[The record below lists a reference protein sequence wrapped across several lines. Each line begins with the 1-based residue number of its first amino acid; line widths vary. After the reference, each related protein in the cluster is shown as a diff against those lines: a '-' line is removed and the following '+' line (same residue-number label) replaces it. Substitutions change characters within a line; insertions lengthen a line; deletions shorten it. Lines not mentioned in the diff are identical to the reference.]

1 MVRFK
6 ASDERSKVSI
16 RLPPCFGFLACVLAT
31 CVLVGCANAS
41 FTFADKSP
49 SETDI
54 PKAEVRQANFLSGFG
69 ERHIIDAA
77 KVCGGADKVA
87 SVDVNQSF
95 MDAVIATVTLGI
107 YTPLSARV
115 FCK

>member
-1 MVRFK
+1 MICNQSLLLKRCAALIAVF
-6 ASDERSKVSI
+6 I
-16 RLPPCFGFLACVLAT
+16 LG
-31 CVLVGCANAS
+31 GCANATFN
-41 FTFADKSP
+41 FTDTARLEDAKP
-49 SETDI
+49 N
-54 PKAEVRQANFLSGFG
+54 AEERQLNFFSGFG
-69 ERHIIDAA
+69 VHQTIDAA

-95 MDAVIATVTLGI
+95 ADAVVATVTLGI

>member
-1 MVRFK
+1 VHQ
-6 ASDERSKVSI
+6 
-16 RLPPCFGFLACVLAT
+16 T
-31 CVLVGCANAS
+31 
-41 FTFADKSP
+41 
-49 SETDI
+49 
-54 PKAEVRQANFLSGFG
+54 
-69 ERHIIDAA
+69 IDAA

-95 MDAVIATVTLGI
+95 ADAVVATITLGI

>member
-1 MVRFK
+1 MK
-6 ASDERSKVSI
+6 QSVSI
-16 RLPPCFGFLACVLAT
+16 FATLLLAT
-31 CVLVGCANAS
+31 VLLSGCANATFN
-41 FTFADKSP
+41 FTDATRPDDTKPNVQEHRAIF
-49 SETDI
+49 
-54 PKAEVRQANFLSGFG
+54 FSGFG
-69 ERHIIDAA
+69 LRQTIDAA

-87 SVDVNQSF
+87 SVDVDQSF

>member
-6 ASDERSKVSI
+6 VSSERNKMSTRFLA
-16 RLPPCFGFLACVLAT
+16 RLGFSACVLTACVLA
-31 CVLVGCANAS
+31 GCANAS

-49 SETDI
+49 SETDV
-54 PKAEVRQANFLSGFG
+54 PKVEVRQANFLSGFG
-69 ERHIIDAA
+69 ERHIIDAV

-95 MDAVIATVTLGI
+95 TDAVIATVTLGI

>member
-1 MVRFK
+1 M
-6 ASDERSKVSI
+6 SI
-16 RLPPCFGFLACVLAT
+16 RFPPRFGFLACLITAYVLAA
-31 CVLVGCANAS
+31 CVLAGCANA
-41 FTFADKSP
+41 TFNLADKSP
-49 SETDI
+49 SETDV
-54 PKAEVRQANFLSGFG
+54 PKTEVQQANFLSGFG
-69 ERHIIDAA
+69 QRHSIDAV

>member
-1 MVRFK
+1 MKINSQLPALFK
-6 ASDERSKVSI
+6 RCVASLIV
-16 RLPPCFGFLACVLAT
+16 VLTVAS
-31 CVLVGCANAS
+31 CANATFN
-41 FTFADKSP
+41 FTDVPRPEGAQP
-49 SETDI
+49 N
-54 PKAEVRQANFLSGFG
+54 AEQRQANFVSGFG
-69 ERHIIDAA
+69 ERHTIDAA

>member
-1 MVRFK
+1 MKTNPQLLPLFK
-6 ASDERSKVSI
+6 RCVAS
-16 RLPPCFGFLACVLAT
+16 
-31 CVLVGCANAS
+31 LVIVFTVASCANATFN
-41 FTFADKSP
+41 FTDVARP
-49 SETDI
+49 EGAQ
-54 PKAEVRQANFLSGFG
+54 PNAEQRQANFASGFG
-69 ERHIIDAA
+69 ERHTIDAA

>member
-1 MVRFK
+1 MN
-6 ASDERSKVSI
+6 
-16 RLPPCFGFLACVLAT
+16 LPLLLKRCAMPITTLALI
-31 CVLVGCANAS
+31 GCANATFN
-41 FTFADKSP
+41 FTDATRPEDTKP
-49 SETDI
+49 N
-54 PKAEVRQANFLSGFG
+54 AEERQLNFFSGFG
-69 ERHIIDAA
+69 QRQTIDAA

-95 MDAVIATVTLGI
+95 ADAVVATITLGI

>member
-1 MVRFK
+1 MKTPNTRARTLK
-6 ASDERSKVSI
+6 LCTAMTAI
-16 RLPPCFGFLACVLAT
+16 VL
-31 CVLVGCANAS
+31 LLGCANA
-41 FTFADKSP
+41 TFDLTDKPRSADAVPNS
-49 SETDI
+49 
-54 PKAEVRQANFLSGFG
+54 EVRQANFFSGFG

-95 MDAVIATVTLGI
+95 VDAVIATLTLGI

-115 FCK
+115 YCK

>member
-1 MVRFK
+1 M
-6 ASDERSKVSI
+6 SP
-16 RLPPCFGFLACVLAT
+16 RLFAALGLSACL
-31 CVLVGCANAS
+31 LLGCANA
-41 FTFADKSP
+41 TFNMSEEVAQADAKP
-49 SETDI
+49 QTEQ
-54 PKAEVRQANFLSGFG
+54 RQANFFSGFG
-69 ERHIIDAA
+69 QKHAINAA

-115 FCK
+115 YCK

>member
-1 MVRFK
+1 MNLKVC
-6 ASDERSKVSI
+6 ASLGI
-16 RLPPCFGFLACVLAT
+16 TT
-31 CVLVGCANAS
+31 CLLLGCANA
-41 FTFADKSP
+41 TFNMRDEAVQ
-49 SETDI
+49 TDAK
-54 PKAEVRQANFLSGFG
+54 PQMEQRQANFFSGFG
-69 ERHIIDAA
+69 QKHAINAA